1 MSTTITIEDLEQ
13 MKQLI
18 RKQAKCRNP
27 KEIHQAEHE
36 FVKDMTKKY
45 GKAEAVELLTKVWK
59 TAAMLRER
67 QQEEES

>member
-18 RKQAKCRNP
+18 RKQAKCRNG
-27 KEIHQAEHE
+27 KQILEAEHK
-36 FVKDMTKKY
+36 FVEEMTKKY

-59 TAAMLRER
+59 SAAMLRDR
-67 QQEEES
+67 QQEEEG